1 MERPEAPL
9 FSDGLGDRVV
19 AVDGATGDLLQ
30 ILRLRPQLLS
40 VPSFEFALR
49 ERAARLANFR
59 HAYYARVRRVD
70 RHPGGLAIVSDH
82 TEGTRLSE
90 ILRVASERRLSLD
103 LNAALCLIRQLVP
116 AVALLHE
123 NARDVAH
130 GAIAAERVIVTPH
143 ARLVVA
149 EHVLGSAVEQLQ
161 FNRERLWLELRV
173 AVPSIAGPPRFDH
186 RADVTAIGLIALAL
200 ILGRPIRPEEYPQRA
215 GAVLSAAVAR
225 STLGEEQPLPPSL
238 RTWVAR
244 TLQLDPRHGFASAL
258 EAQNGLE
265 EVLAEDTGFVAA
277 PVSLETFLSRYIAAL
292 LEPAVI
298 EPPVKTAA
306 AETSRF
312 IAASPAAPA
321 SPAGESVAA
330 RSTQEIPSVKPS
342 FNDVAALKAEF
353 VEALAETPDPNSVQ
367 AATASRASRPAFER
381 PATRKT
387 VAEASARQDPSARP
401 AAPAASQIRP
411 VVAETP
417 KPVVAQPPKPL
428 VPMEASRP
436 VVASEAPKPLDSM
449 DVFKPVVAAE
459 ASTPAVTIEAPKAV
473 VSEASS
479 AVVTNPA
486 ARLGAVTDG
495 PTRPVTAKPIDA
507 PDITELLRS
516 IDASAAPLEVEMSRS
531 DEERMFEPEP
541 EKTRTGGSRWRRVAV
556 VMLVMVAVGEGGVI
570 ASRMMR
576 KPAAPS
582 NGMLSVQTNP
592 PGVAVFVDGESR
604 GNTPARLSL
613 GAGSHILELRGRGVP
628 RVIPVNVSAG
638 AEVSQY
644 LELPETP
651 SAGSLLVQSDPPGAR
666 VTIDGVEHGVAPI
679 SVADL
684 SPGDHE
690 VVLQNSGGAPVRQ
703 HVVIQAGVTSSVLA
717 PVAAAQGPVSGWLTV
732 KSPVMMEIKEGG
744 RLVGTTDSDRLM
756 MSAGRHEVELVNDTL
771 GFRATKVVQVP
782 PGKFAPLEVELPQ
795 GLINLNASPWAE
807 VWIDGRRAG
816 ETPIGNLA
824 IPIGPHEILFRH
836 PQYGEKKQA
845 VSVTMKAPVRLSVE
859 MK

>member
-130 GAIAAERVIVTPH
+130 GAIAAERLIVTPH
-143 ARLVVA
+143 ARLVIA

-161 FNRERLWLELRV
+161 FNRERLWQELRV

-200 ILGRPIRPEEYPQRA
+200 ILGRPIRPEEYPQRV

-244 TLQLDPRHGFASAL
+244 ALQLDPRHGFASAL

-265 EVLAEDTGFVAA
+265 DVLAEDTGFVAA

-292 LEPAVI
+292 LEPAFI
-298 EPPVKTAA
+298 EPSAKTAA
-306 AETSRF
+306 AETPPF
-312 IAASPAAPA
+312 VGTPAAAPA
-321 SPAGESVAA
+321 SPKRESASA
-330 RSTQEIPSVKPS
+330 QPAYETPSVKSS
-342 FNDVAALKAEF
+342 FQDVAALKAEF

-367 AATASRASRPAFER
+367 AATASRAPRPLLER
-381 PATRKT
+381 PAARKT
-387 VAEASARQDPSARP
+387 VAEASARPDPP
-401 AAPAASQIRP
+401 AKPAASIASQPRP
-411 VVAETP
+411 VATETP
-417 KPVVAQPPKPL
+417 KPVVTQPLKPV
-428 VPMEASRP
+428 VPSEVSKP
-436 VVASEAPKPLDSM
+436 VVAVEAPKPLDPA
-449 DVFKPVVAAE
+449 DLFKPFAAAE
-459 ASTPAVTIEAPKAV
+459 APAPAVTIEAAKAA
-473 VSEASS
+473 VSVASAAAANS
-479 AVVTNPA
+479 A
-486 ARLGAVTDG
+486 ARLDVAADR
-495 PTRPVTAKPIDA
+495 PTEPVTAKTIDA

-516 IDASAAPLEVEMSRS
+516 IDASAAPLDVETSRS
-531 DEERMFEPEP
+531 DEERMFEVEP
-541 EKTRTGGSRWRRVAV
+541 EKARPGGSRWLRVAV
-556 VMLVMVAVGEGGVI
+556 VMLVVIAVGEGAVL
-570 ASRMMR
+570 ASRSMR
-576 KPAAPS
+576 KPAGPS

-592 PGVAVFVDGESR
+592 PGVAIFVDGESR
-604 GNTPARLSL
+604 GNTPARISL

-628 RVIPVNVSAG
+628 RVIPVNVTAG

-666 VTIDGVEHGVAPI
+666 VTIDGVEHGVAPV

-690 VVLQNSGGAPVRQ
+690 VVLQNAGGAPVRQ

-732 KSPVMMEIKEGG
+732 KSPVMMDIKEGG
-744 RLVGTTDSDRLM
+744 RLIGTTDSERLM

-771 GFRATKVVQVP
+771 GFRASKVVQVSA
-782 PGKFAPLEVELPQ
+782 GKVAPVQVELPQ
-795 GLINLNASPWAE
+795 GSINLNASPWAE
-807 VWIDGRRAG
+807 VWIDGRRVG
-816 ETPIGNLA
+816 DTPIGNLA

-845 VSVTMKAPVRLSVE
+845 VSVTMNAPVRLSVD

>member
-19 AVDGATGDLLQ
+19 AVDGTTGDLLQ
-30 ILRLRPQLLS
+30 ILRPRPQLLS

-59 HAYYARVRRVD
+59 HANYARVRRVD

-90 ILRVASERRLSLD
+90 ILRVAAERRLSLD

-116 AVALLHE
+116 AIALLHE

-130 GAIAAERVIVTPH
+130 GAIAAERLIVTPH

-161 FNRERLWLELRV
+161 FNRERLWQELRV
-173 AVPSIAGPPRFDH
+173 SVPSIAGPPRFDH

-200 ILGRPIRPEEYPQRA
+200 ILGRPIRPDEYPQRV
-215 GAVLSAAVAR
+215 GAILSAAVGR

-244 TLQLDPRHGFASAL
+244 ALQLDPRHGFASAL
-258 EAQNGLE
+258 EAQNALE

-277 PVSLETFLSRYIAAL
+277 PVSLETFLSRYITAL
-292 LEPAVI
+292 LEPALV
-298 EPPVKTAA
+298 EPSVKTAA
-306 AETSRF
+306 AETSAF
-312 IAASPAAPA
+312 TETSPAAPVT
-321 SPAGESVAA
+321 PAREWVAA
-330 RSTQEIPSVKPS
+330 RPTAETPSVKPS
-342 FNDVAALKAEF
+342 FTDVAALKAAF

-367 AATASRASRPAFER
+367 AATASRASRPALER

-387 VAEASARQDPSARP
+387 VAEASARQDSAARP
-401 AAPAASQIRP
+401 AAPVPTQTRP
-411 VVAETP
+411 VVTEAP
-417 KPVVAQPPKPL
+417 KPVVTQPPKPL
-428 VPMEASRP
+428 IPTEIAKP
-436 VVASEAPKPLDSM
+436 VVAIETPKPLGPA
-449 DVFKPVVAAE
+449 DVCKPVVAAE
-459 ASTPAVTIEAPKAV
+459 APPPAVIIEAPKAV
-473 VSEASS
+473 VPGASS
-479 AVVTNPA
+479 AAARGPA
-486 ARLGAVTDG
+486 ARIDAGTEV
-495 PTRPVTAKPIDA
+495 PTEPVTAKPIDA

-541 EKTRTGGSRWRRVAV
+541 EKPRTSGSRWRRIAV
-556 VMLVMVAVGEGGVI
+556 VMLVVVAVGEGGVI
-570 ASRMMR
+570 ASRMVR

-592 PGVAVFVDGESR
+592 PGVAIFVDGESR
-604 GNTPARLSL
+604 GNTPARISL

-666 VTIDGVEHGVAPI
+666 VTIDGVEHGVAPV

-690 VVLQNSGGAPVRQ
+690 VVLQNAGGAPVRQ

-717 PVAAAQGPVSGWLTV
+717 PVTAAQGPVSGWLTV
-732 KSPVMMEIKEGG
+732 KSSVSMEIKEGG
-744 RLVGTTDSDRLM
+744 RLIGTTDSERLM

-782 PGKFAPLEVELPQ
+782 PGRVAPLEVELPQ
-795 GLINLNASPWAE
+795 GSINLNASPWAE
-807 VWIDGRRAG
+807 VWIDGRRVG

-824 IPIGPHEILFRH
+824 IPIGPHEVLFRH
-836 PQYGEKKQA
+836 PQYGERKQA
-845 VSVTMKAPVRLSVE
+845 VSVTTNAPVRLSVE